1 MKRVDGVRLL
11 SLLSCLPSSMGFG
24 FGVLPS
30 LLCRAPGHAHCERQG
45 HRAQH
50 RLQQRGSKIAR
61 GSALFGR
68 GGEKS
73 GAGVSKQVSL
83 NQASESDLDAAET
96 RALERLASILTT
108 DDGLR
113 LSGAE
118 MREARSNW
126 VRDIMSTG
134 RSRVLTKISS
144 RLAVSVLVASTVAAV
159 SNWSPEGSWW
169 LEVFQVPGWPH
180 ELVGGFLAILLV
192 FRTDQAYGRFWE
204 GRTQWSTMAAEIR
217 SLARITVANRQ
228 IKSTEYMDEVLAHLS
243 AFPVSLKQHLRG
255 ENNPLELEAIY
266 EAFGMFQHDSVRRI
280 LRADNAPLIIM
291 MALSTAYNAMIRG
304 DASNGSLSQ
313 SLWCVCMRVCVCV
326 CVWGCVCVCV
336 CVCICA

>member
-11 SLLSCLPSSMGFG
+11 SLVSCLPSSMGFG
-24 FGVLPS
+24 FGVSPS
-30 LLCRAPGHAHCERQG
+30 LLCRAPGHAHCKRQG
-45 HRAQH
+45 HRAQQH
-50 RLQQRGSKIAR
+50 RLQQRGSKIVR
-61 GSALFGR
+61 GAALFGR

-83 NQASESDLDAAET
+83 NPASESDLDAAET

-169 LEVFQVPGWPH
+169 LEVFKVPGWPH

-304 DASNGSLSQ
+304 DANNGSLSQ
-313 SLWCVCMRVCVCV
+313 SLWCVCMRVSVRV
-326 CVWGCVCVCV
+326 
-336 CVCICA
+336 